1 MLKAIICLDGVY
13 LEVNLIHQSL
23 IQVVVDVDL
32 VEVAY
37 HAVIQLLFQPFG
49 LLNHGNIT
57 RYK

>member
-1 MLKAIICLDGVY
+1 MFKAIICFYGMY

-37 HAVIQLLFQPFG
+37 HAVIQLLFQPLG

>member
-1 MLKAIICLDGVY
+1 MLKAIIFLVGVY

-37 HAVIQLLFQPFG
+37 HAVIQLLFQPLG

-57 RYK
+57 RCK